1 MNLDAE
7 IDAYI
12 KERWAGLT
20 YTTMMAWDGQK
31 ATVRVHDNVLHD
43 GKFPVIATYD
53 FAIVDGVVVIERQ
66 EKV

>member
-7 IDAYI
+7 IDAYM

-20 YTTMMAWDGQK
+20 YTTMMAMDGQK

-43 GKFPVIATYD
+43 GKFPVVATYKFSIED
-53 FAIVDGVVVIERQ
+53 RVVVIVRQ